1 MKSSPINA
9 IWLYMILVAT
19 IVAAYT
25 GRMAETTAAS
35 FDGARDAAGIAIG
48 LIGVMAFWLGLVK
61 VAEAGG
67 LMRLVARGLRPVMV
81 RLFPDI
87 PGDHPAMS
95 AMILNFAANALGL
108 ANAATPVG
116 IKAMEELDKLNPRKG
131 TATNAMCLF
140 LAINTTHLALLP
152 TGVLGVRVAAG
163 CANPAA
169 IWVPSVLAT
178 LCAMTVAIIVAK
190 WFARWDP
197 LPSQVIV
204 SSSAYG
210 APGGEATT
218 QADLL
223 LPSPFARNVAMV
235 AVIAL
240 VAGIPY
246 RLTVAYRQG
255 QLALNHAGFTAA
267 VAWLVPLLLCAFA
280 LFGYFRGVKVYEV
293 LTEGAKEGFQ
303 VAVRIIPYMAAIFVG
318 IAMLR
323 ASGALDA
330 FVWAVSP
337 LTTLVGMPAE
347 ALPMVFLRPL
357 SGSGAFAFMS
367 EATKRDPNGFLAYL
381 LAVMQGST
389 ETTFYVLAVYF
400 GAVGVRSVRYAVTVG
415 LIADA
420 IGFAAALFFSRLMY

>member
-1 MKSSPINA
+1 MDQIDSTQSQVKSNYTILFWPI
-9 IWLYMILVAT
+9 I
-19 IVAAYT
+19 
-25 GRMAETTAAS
+25 AS
-35 FDGARDAAGIAIG
+35 FVVVVVRIAFQTWVEHVHRWLIAPYPVGAMKLGMSGVGLLAA
-48 LIGVMAFWLGLVK
+48 L
-61 VAEAGG
+61 
-67 LMRLVARGLRPVMV
+67 RLAAV
-81 RLFPDI
+81 
-87 PGDHPAMS
+87 
-95 AMILNFAANALGL
+95 ILNQHDEAFGLSAELG
-108 ANAATPVG
+108 
-116 IKAMEELDKLNPRKG
+116 I
-131 TATNAMCLF
+131 C
-140 LAINTTHLALLP
+140 
-152 TGVLGVRVAAG
+152 
-163 CANPAA
+163 
-169 IWVPSVLAT
+169 LAT